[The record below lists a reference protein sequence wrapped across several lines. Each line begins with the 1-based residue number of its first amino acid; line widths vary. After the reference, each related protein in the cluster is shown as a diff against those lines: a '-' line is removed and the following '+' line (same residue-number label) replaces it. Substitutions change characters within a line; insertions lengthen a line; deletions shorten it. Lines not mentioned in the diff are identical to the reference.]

1 MFNSIAKGIKP
12 PTTSILDFFDNGKF
26 YKNLNPIQKTFFE
39 E

>member
-26 YKNLNPIQKTFFE
+26 YKNLNPNSKNIF
-39 E
+39 